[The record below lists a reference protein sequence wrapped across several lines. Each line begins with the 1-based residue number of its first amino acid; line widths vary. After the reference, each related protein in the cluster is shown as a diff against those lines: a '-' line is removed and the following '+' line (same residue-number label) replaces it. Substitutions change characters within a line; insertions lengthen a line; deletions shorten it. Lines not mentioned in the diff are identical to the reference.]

1 VKGRCIVQ
9 TPTQY
14 LEQEKGKTMSS
25 ISDLSLSNVT
35 KVSAGY
41 GHAVAISDG
50 KLYTWGLNDEYQ
62 LGNGNTTNVTSP
74 TQIGTDTDWEDVACG
89 NKHSICKK
97 TDGTIYAFGRNMESQ
112 CGVTGS
118 NFVTTPTAC
127 SGVTGTVNK
136 IAASTHYSMYLNTN
150 SDVYGVGDNAKR
162 TIKSST
168 DTVTTWT
175 SISDYTGADI
185 IAAGPQLSACYQQ
198 GVGVKIRGYYS
209 NSFQYFSNT
218 STTNQY
224 SLAVQTAA
232 GIVPETSS
240 LNLVNLTIG
249 NDFILGVEQA
259 GDLYGFTFA
268 VNVSTSTISSFNS
281 SLYASSVGF
290 YGVKMT
296 SSSTHYWPKCN
307 YFELIDDTK
316 NWLKL
321 DAGFDHAAIVT
332 QGGEIYSFGNN
343 DYYQLGRTYTGDD
356 YNLVEMSG
364 TGSTGNWTVVG
375 CGHYQTLLCKE

>member
-1 VKGRCIVQ
+1 
-9 TPTQY
+9 
-14 LEQEKGKTMSS
+14 MSS

-41 GHAVAISDG
+41 GHAVAISNG

-62 LGNGNTTNVTSP
+62 LGNGNTVNVTSP
-74 TQIGTDTDWEDVACG
+74 AQIGTDTDWEDVACG

-136 IAASTHYSMYLNTN
+136 IAASTHYSMYLNTE

-168 DTVTTWT
+168 DTVTAWVQIT
-175 SISDYTGADI
+175 DYTGADI
-185 IAAGPQLSACYQQ
+185 IAAGPQLSACYTQ

-218 STTNQY
+218 ATTNYY
-224 SLAVQTAA
+224 SLAVASAA
-232 GIVPETSS
+232 GTVPETSS

-268 VNVSTSTISSFNS
+268 ADVPTSLISTFNS
-281 SLYASSVGF
+281 SLYASSIGF
-290 YGVKMT
+290 YGIQLH
-296 SSSTHYWPKCN
+296 SNSTYYYPKCN
-307 YFELIDDTK
+307 YFELIDDSK

-332 QGGEIYSFGNN
+332 QDGEIYSFGNN

>member
-1 VKGRCIVQ
+1 
-9 TPTQY
+9 
-14 LEQEKGKTMSS
+14 MSS

-89 NKHSICKK
+89 TKHTICKK

-118 NFVTTPTAC
+118 SFVTTPTAC
-127 SGVTGTVNK
+127 SGVTGTVHK
-136 IAASTHYSMYLNTN
+136 IAASSHYSMYLNTDT
-150 SDVYGVGDNAKR
+150 DVYGVGDNVKR
-162 TIKSST
+162 TIVSST
-168 DTVTTWT
+168 NIATAWVKITE
-175 SISDYTGADI
+175 YTGADI
-185 IAAGPQLSACYQQ
+185 IAAGPQLSACYIQ
-198 GVGVKIRGYYS
+198 GVGVIIRGYYS
-209 NSFQYFSNT
+209 NSFQWFNNT
-218 STTNQY
+218 NSSDYYALSINNVPAT
-224 SLAVQTAA
+224 
-232 GIVPETSS
+232 VPETST
-240 LNLVNLTIG
+240 LNLVNLAIG

-268 VNVSTSTISSFNS
+268 ADISSIYPPFFNS
-281 SLYASSVGF
+281 SNHASSIGF
-290 YGVKMT
+290 YGVNFYT
-296 SSSTHYWPKCN
+296 GSTLQSPKCN
-307 YFELIDDTK
+307 YFELIDDSK

-332 QGGEIYSFGNN
+332 QDGEIYSFGNN
-343 DYYQLGRTYTGDD
+343 DYYQLGRTYSGDD
-356 YNLVEMSG
+356 SNLVQMSG
-364 TGSTGNWTVVG
+364 VASNGNWTVVG

>member
-1 VKGRCIVQ
+1 
-9 TPTQY
+9 
-14 LEQEKGKTMSS
+14 MSS

-62 LGNGNTTNVTSP
+62 LGNGNTVNVTSP
-74 TQIGTDTDWEDVACG
+74 AQIGTDTDWEDVACG
-89 NKHSICKK
+89 TKHTICKK

-118 NFVTTPTAC
+118 SSVTTPTAC
-127 SGVTGTVNK
+127 SGVTGTVHK
-136 IAASTHYSMYLNTN
+136 IAASTHYSMYLNTD
-150 SDVYGVGDNAKR
+150 SDVYGVGDNVKR

-168 DTVTTWT
+168 DTVTAWVQIT
-175 SISDYTGADI
+175 DYTGADI

-209 NSFQYFSNT
+209 NSFQYFNEENGT
-218 STTNQY
+218 IRY
-224 SLAVQTAA
+224 SLAVYTTAA
-232 GIVPETSS
+232 TVAETSA

-268 VNVSTSTISSFNS
+268 ADVPGPSQVSTFNS
-281 SLYASSVGF
+281 SLYASSIGF
-290 YGVKMT
+290 YGVQM
-296 SSSTHYWPKCN
+296 YNIGGYYYPKCN
-307 YFELIDDTK
+307 YFELIDDSK

-332 QGGEIYSFGNN
+332 QDGEIYSFGNN
-343 DYYQLGRTYTGDD
+343 DYYQLGRTYSGDD
-356 YNLVEMSG
+356 SNLVEMSG
-364 TGSTGNWTVVG
+364 VASNGNWTVVG

>member
-1 VKGRCIVQ
+1 
-9 TPTQY
+9 
-14 LEQEKGKTMSS
+14 MSS